1 MMSGY
6 MDGAPS
12 GRRRSR
18 AYAVV
23 ARNDGWCVAVNG
35 CSTRSLPD
43 RAAAERIARDLQ
55 HQADV
60 LCGRGTPQ

>member
-6 MDGAPS
+6 TDGSSFGP
-12 GRRRSR
+12 RRSR
-18 AYAVV
+18 TYAVV

-35 CSTRSLPD
+35 CSTRALPD
-43 RAAAERIARDLQ
+43 RASAERIARDLQ

-60 LCGRGTPQ
+60 LSGKVVPQ